1 MQDFLTLYWRA
12 DRPTFVELIALGCIK
27 AQPVNARY
35 MLFRTGWDGE
45 RRMHHCIF
53 HFDIKA
59 GKIWLQANN
68 TDIEVDLEL
77 AKMGIAKDEIVVGF
91 HHPSMREYSDFA
103 IA

>member
-1 MQDFLTLYWRA
+1 
-12 DRPTFVELIALGCIK
+12 
-27 AQPVNARY
+27 

-53 HFDIKA
+53 HFDIKD

-68 TDIEVDLEL
+68 TDIEIDLEL
-77 AKMGIAKDEIVVGF
+77 AEMGITKEEIVVGF
-91 HHPSMREYSDFA
+91 HRPSRREYSDFA